1 MVYHHEYSISCALLT
16 SLSPYFWIVDCDD
29 KDFWLVSFPKSIGI
43 LNSSLEPLCRFSVCF
58 SKFATKGYFAPW
70 RKTVNL
76 KIVTEVG
83 VSECASLFPFTE
95 IVFCSLFISH
105 SLSLLFITIDVQHQ
119 ITPAFPPPA
128 KFPQTR
134 LCVEFRP
141 LSSGKEDIFIPFPV
155 RSFCP

>member
-1 MVYHHEYSISCALLT
+1 MNTLFHVPHLLPYLHT
-16 SLSPYFWIVDCDD
+16 SGSLTVMIRTFG
-29 KDFWLVSFPKSIGI
+29 WLVFLKALVFLIVL
-43 LNSSLEPLCRFSVCF
+43 LNLCAVFSVCF